1 MSITASCH
9 HKLKDWEDLGVP
21 VEYEGETRDC
31 QPCTVY
37 ATFCVDCAL
46 KYLAEGRLLNV
57 AEAAN
62 EIRQR
67 VADLE

>member
-31 QPCTVY
+31 
-37 ATFCVDCAL
+37 
-46 KYLAEGRLLNV
+46 V